1 MKRGELCSGI
11 DERFKMAEIRKPAV
25 KLIQGDRTL
34 FLTAFTVGDFRRRDF
49 YRVDRLDAQTG
60 EGSQRVL
67 NKARARSFCTDILA
81 ADEKNQAF
89 LPTSVFLATGGEINY
104 DENTKELFFNTEQHA
119 GICPLDV
126 VDGQH
131 RIEGLK
137 MAAEKNERLYDFTL
151 SAVIATQMNEIS
163 RRLQFVTVNTKQ
175 EPVRESVKQI
185 LIEQFTKDLE
195 LEGTRNDLPHLPTW
209 LKKRAE
215 TKKDSNALRIVR
227 ALNNDE
233 NCPWYQR
240 VQFADDEK
248 KTTGIDGMT
257 IKQESFV
264 KSIIRH
270 IFATGHPLCFE
281 QESKQIAVLKN
292 YWTAVAEICVPDSD
306 SQSSIIR
313 CVAFKYSGVN
323 FFHTISSPVIQN
335 LVNKNGDLT
344 VPSIKACISS
354 VEDYL
359 PSQSAD
365 LLLPE
370 YWRRGADASGLNAAA
385 IAKKAAD
392 FTSALAQAN
401 ERSIKI

>member
-1 MKRGELCSGI
+1 MLRYY
-11 DERFKMAEIRKPAV
+11 ERLKMTEIRKPAV
-25 KLIQGDRTL
+25 KLIQGNRTL
-34 FLTAFTVGDFRRRDF
+34 FLTTFTVSDFRRGDF
-49 YRVDRLDAQTG
+49 YRVDRLDAQKG

-67 NKARARSFCTDILA
+67 NEARARSFCNDILD

-137 MAAEKNERLYDFTL
+137 MAAEKNETLYNFSL

-195 LEGTRNDLPHLPTW
+195 LEGTRNDIPHLPTW
-209 LKKRAE
+209 LKRRAG
-215 TKKDSNALRIVR
+215 TKKDSKALGIVR
-227 ALNNDE
+227 ALNSDE
-233 NCPWYQR
+233 NCPWYKR

-248 KTTGIDGMT
+248 KTSGIHGMT

-264 KSIIRH
+264 KSIISH
-270 IFATGHPLCFE
+270 IFAANHPLCFE

-292 YWTAVAEICVPDSD
+292 FWKAVEEICVPHSD
-306 SQSSIIR
+306 GRYSIVK

-323 FFHTISSPVIQN
+323 FFHVISSSVIHH
-335 LVNKNGDLT
+335 LANKNGDLT

-354 VEDYL
+354 VENYL
-359 PSQSAD
+359 PPSSAE

-370 YWRRGADASGLNAAA
+370 YWRRGGGASELNASTT
-385 IAKKAAD
+385 AKKAAD
-392 FTSALAQAN
+392 FASALAEAN
-401 ERSIKI
+401 ERSIKT